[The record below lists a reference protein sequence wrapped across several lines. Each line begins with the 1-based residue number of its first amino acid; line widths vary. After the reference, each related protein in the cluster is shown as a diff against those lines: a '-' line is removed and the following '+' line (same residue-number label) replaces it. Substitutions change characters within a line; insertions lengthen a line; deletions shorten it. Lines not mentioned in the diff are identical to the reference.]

1 MSKLQFSKLKTD
13 FVCDFR
19 FWPFEFA
26 SNFEFRIS
34 CLILFFISYFL
45 LLTSNTALA
54 QTAPQ
59 FLVSW
64 KAVNFI
70 PSDYSEKILPSNG
83 SRIEVGFDLIDR
95 NKTVNLSGYEISWFV
110 NNEVAVQ
117 RNGLKSFSF
126 NASGNAPQ
134 TVRMVVSGYLDSE
147 LENTV
152 TIPLA
157 NPKIIIDARQPVK
170 YALNRTELP
179 LKNHIFEMRPFF
191 FNVNSL
197 SELDLKWRLNGNL
210 IATDPQNP
218 EFASLE
224 LLSEGRPKQTELNLS
239 ASASNRSNI
248 LELASKTIN
257 YLVR

>member
-1 MSKLQFSKLKTD
+1 MKQGEYLLNLKILS
-13 FVCDFR
+13 FIAV
-19 FWPFEFA
+19 
-26 SNFEFRIS
+26 
-34 CLILFFISYFL
+34 LIGFFL
-45 LLTSNTALA
+45 LNTAPINA

-64 KAVNFI
+64 KAVNFV

-83 SRIEVGFDLIDR
+83 SRIEISFDLIDK
-95 NKTVNLSGYEISWFV
+95 NKIVNLSGYEISWFV
-110 NNEVAVQ
+110 NNEVVAQ
-117 RNGLKSFSF
+117 KNGLKSINFT
-126 NASGNAPQ
+126 ASGNNSQ
-134 TVRMVVSGYLDSE
+134 TVRIAISGYNDSE
-147 LENTV
+147 LENSV
-152 TIPLA
+152 TIPLT

-197 SELDLKWRLNGNL
+197 SELELKWRLNGNL
-210 IATDPQNP
+210 IATDPENP
-218 EFASLE
+218 EFAALD
-224 LLSEGRPKQTELNLS
+224 LKSEGKPKQTELNLS

-248 LELASKTIN
+248 LELAAKTIN